1 MSLFSSH
8 DNTVGKVLAPFSVH
22 VDQGSGSS
30 HDVLSKARTQNSH
43 ILTATHK
50 GFLPHPKD
58 DLDEGSPIKLS
69 VMMDM
74 FSTLFIS
81 VAPATCVYW
90 ALEM

>member
-1 MSLFSSH
+1 M
-8 DNTVGKVLAPFSVH
+8 VGKVLAPFSVH

-58 DLDEGSPIKLS
+58 DRSFTPSEGIPGQVGENEVCLARCVSPGERPLP
-69 VMMDM
+69 D
-74 FSTLFIS
+74 
-81 VAPATCVYW
+81 
-90 ALEM
+90 